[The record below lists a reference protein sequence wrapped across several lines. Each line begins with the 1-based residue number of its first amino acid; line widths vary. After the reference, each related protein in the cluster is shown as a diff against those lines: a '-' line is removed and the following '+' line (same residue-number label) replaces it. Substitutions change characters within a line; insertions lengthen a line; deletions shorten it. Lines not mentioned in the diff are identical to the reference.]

1 MTTPPKRFPLPLAE
15 VMTRRQRKAPVLD
28 KASRASPAGAPPAA
42 MTRNAPAATPAGSS
56 AHQGNGRTPSGGNNS
71 LRPASTPMAG
81 ASARPAGAQT
91 SHAVVHKGLARP
103 AAAPHAQPAPH
114 AAKGSPRPPAKV
126 QGAGAA
132 QKHAAPSGAV
142 GRSPA
147 RAVTAGKALTGP
159 GASPSVGMT
168 AGVGVSMSKG
178 TRSTRPGASSS
189 SGSRDGIG
197 LTSERVRARM
207 AERVAASG
215 VKHPG
220 VLAALATVPRHGFVD
235 AALANQA
242 YEDAALPIGHGQTIS
257 KPSVVGRMIELLLA
271 GGRPLEKVLEIGT
284 GCGYQAAVL
293 SCVARDVYSIERVR
307 PLHERAKANLRPL
320 RVPNIRLHYG
330 DGRLGL
336 PAVAPFDGIVIAA
349 AGLEIPDALVDQL
362 AVGARL
368 VAPVGGEQQ
377 ILTLI
382 ERIGARQWRE
392 TQLDRVLFVP
402 LKSGII

>member
-1 MTTPPKRFPLPLAE
+1 MK
-15 VMTRRQRKAPVLD
+15 V
-28 KASRASPAGAPPAA
+28 PAG
-42 MTRNAPAATPAGSS
+42 MSS
-56 AHQGNGRTPSGGNNS
+56 A
-71 LRPASTPMAG
+71 
-81 ASARPAGAQT
+81 
-91 SHAVVHKGLARP
+91 
-103 AAAPHAQPAPH
+103 
-114 AAKGSPRPPAKV
+114 
-126 QGAGAA
+126 
-132 QKHAAPSGAV
+132 
-142 GRSPA
+142 
-147 RAVTAGKALTGP
+147 
-159 GASPSVGMT
+159 
-168 AGVGVSMSKG
+168 GVS
-178 TRSTRPGASSS
+178 P
-189 SGSRDGIG
+189 DGIG

-293 SCVARDVYSIERVR
+293 SCVAKDVYSIERVR

>member
-1 MTTPPKRFPLPLAE
+1 MTTPPKRFPLPLAD
-15 VMTRRQRKAPVLD
+15 VMARRQRKAPALD

-42 MTRNAPAATPAGSS
+42 MTRAAASTS
-56 AHQGNGRTPSGGNNS
+56 QGNGKAPTGGNPSPNTNAHTA
-71 LRPASTPMAG
+71 LRAAATPMAG
-81 ASARPAGAQT
+81 ASARPGGAQT
-91 SHAVVHKGLARP
+91 PHAVVPKGLARP
-103 AAAPHAQPAPH
+103 AFSPHAQPAPH
-114 AAKGSPRPPAKV
+114 AVKSAPRPTVKATGPGHA
-126 QGAGAA
+126 QPSAAAGAIG
-132 QKHAAPSGAV
+132 KLGAV
-142 GRSPA
+142 GAKGATRGATPTRVSAGATGRASASALGHSP
-147 RAVTAGKALTGP
+147 
-159 GASPSVGMT
+159 
-168 AGVGVSMSKG
+168 
-178 TRSTRPGASSS
+178 
-189 SGSRDGIG
+189 DGIG
-197 LTSERVRARM
+197 LTSARVRTRM

-220 VLAALATVPRHGFVD
+220 VLAALASVPRHGFVD

-349 AGLEIPDALVDQL
+349 AGLEIPDALIDQL

>member
-1 MTTPPKRFPLPLAE
+1 
-15 VMTRRQRKAPVLD
+15 
-28 KASRASPAGAPPAA
+28 
-42 MTRNAPAATPAGSS
+42 
-56 AHQGNGRTPSGGNNS
+56 
-71 LRPASTPMAG
+71 
-81 ASARPAGAQT
+81 
-91 SHAVVHKGLARP
+91 
-103 AAAPHAQPAPH
+103 
-114 AAKGSPRPPAKV
+114 
-126 QGAGAA
+126 
-132 QKHAAPSGAV
+132 
-142 GRSPA
+142 
-147 RAVTAGKALTGP
+147 
-159 GASPSVGMT
+159 MT

>member
-15 VMTRRQRKAPVLD
+15 VMTRRQRKAPALD

-42 MTRNAPAATPAGSS
+42 MTRAAAPASQGSGKTPAAG
-56 AHQGNGRTPSGGNNS
+56 HNNAGHSS
-71 LRPASTPMAG
+71 LRPAATPMAG
-81 ASARPAGAQT
+81 ASARPGGAHAP
-91 SHAVVHKGLARP
+91 HAVVPKGLARP
-103 AAAPHAQPAPH
+103 ASAPHAQPAPH
-114 AAKGSPRPPAKV
+114 GTHGAHGVHGTKAQQRPAAGASKGTAVGVEGRARGAAPKKASA
-126 QGAGAA
+126 AGAA
-132 QKHAAPSGAV
+132 RSGATAPAT
-142 GRSPA
+142 SP
-147 RAVTAGKALTGP
+147 
-159 GASPSVGMT
+159 
-168 AGVGVSMSKG
+168 
-178 TRSTRPGASSS
+178 
-189 SGSRDGIG
+189 DGIG

-215 VKHPG
+215 VKHAG

-349 AGLEIPDALVDQL
+349 AGLEIPDALLDQL

-382 ERIGARQWRE
+382 ERVGARQWRE

>member
-1 MTTPPKRFPLPLAE
+1 MTTPPKRFPLPLAD
-15 VMTRRQRKAPVLD
+15 VMARRQRKAPALD

-42 MTRNAPAATPAGSS
+42 MTRATAPANRVNGKTP
-56 AHQGNGRTPSGGNNS
+56 TTGGNAASASHTSS
-71 LRPASTPMAG
+71 LRAASTPMAG
-81 ASARPAGAQT
+81 ASARPGGAHAP
-91 SHAVVHKGLARP
+91 HAVVPKGLARP

-114 AAKGSPRPPAKV
+114 AVKHPSRPVAKAMGTGHAPK
-126 QGAGAA
+126 GANVGGIGGGAA
-132 QKHAAPSGAV
+132 NGV
-142 GRSPA
+142 
-147 RAVTAGKALTGP
+147 
-159 GASPSVGMT
+159 
-168 AGVGVSMSKG
+168 AGVAGGARGVSRG
-178 TRSTRPGASSS
+178 AASSS
-189 SGSRDGIG
+189 KVSAVGTVRAMVLPAGNSSDGIG

-207 AERVAASG
+207 AERVATSG

-220 VLAALATVPRHGFVD
+220 VLAALAAVPRHGFVD

-349 AGLEIPDALVDQL
+349 AGLEIPDALIDQL

>member
-1 MTTPPKRFPLPLAE
+1 
-15 VMTRRQRKAPVLD
+15 
-28 KASRASPAGAPPAA
+28 
-42 MTRNAPAATPAGSS
+42 
-56 AHQGNGRTPSGGNNS
+56 
-71 LRPASTPMAG
+71 MAG
-81 ASARPAGAQT
+81 ASARPGGAQT
-91 SHAVVHKGLARP
+91 PHAVVPKGLARP
-103 AAAPHAQPAPH
+103 ASAPHAQPAPH
-114 AAKGSPRPPAKV
+114 AAKGAPRPTVKTTGTGHAQP
-126 QGAGAA
+126 GAA
-132 QKHAAPSGAV
+132 VGARGAV
-142 GRSPA
+142 RG
-147 RAVTAGKALTGP
+147 VTATKVSAGGTGRASASALGN
-159 GASPSVGMT
+159 SP
-168 AGVGVSMSKG
+168 
-178 TRSTRPGASSS
+178 
-189 SGSRDGIG
+189 DGIG

-349 AGLEIPDALVDQL
+349 AGLEIPDALIDQL

-368 VAPVGGEQQ
+368 IAPVGGEQQ

-382 ERIGARQWRE
+382 ERTGTRQWRE

>member
-1 MTTPPKRFPLPLAE
+1 MTTPPKRFPLPLSE

-42 MTRNAPAATPAGSS
+42 MTRAAATPTKPATPVTPVTPVASGKPATGKTAS
-56 AHQGNGRTPSGGNNS
+56 ASHTPNQHHG
-71 LRPASTPMAG
+71 LRPAATPMAG
-81 ASARPAGAQT
+81 ASARPTGSTAPRPVT
-91 SHAVVHKGLARP
+91 PKGLARP
-103 AAAPHAQPAPH
+103 ASAPHAQPAPH
-114 AAKGSPRPPAKV
+114 GAGQTVKTAPRPV
-126 QGAGAA
+126 QGKGL
-132 QKHAAPSGAV
+132 AAPVKVSTGNTARHAKPV
-142 GRSPA
+142 PVPSP
-147 RAVTAGKALTGP
+147 
-159 GASPSVGMT
+159 
-168 AGVGVSMSKG
+168 
-178 TRSTRPGASSS
+178 
-189 SGSRDGIG
+189 DGIG
-197 LTSERVRARM
+197 LTSERVRGRM

-215 VKHPG
+215 VKHAG

-235 AALANQA
+235 AGLANQA

-271 GGRPLEKVLEIGT
+271 SGRPLEKVLEIGT

-349 AGLEIPDALVDQL
+349 AGLEIPDALLDQL

-382 ERIGARQWRE
+382 ERVGTRQWRE

>member
-1 MTTPPKRFPLPLAE
+1 MTTPPKRFPLPLSE

-42 MTRNAPAATPAGSS
+42 MTRASSPPTQGTNGANGSNAASGVK
-56 AHQGNGRTPSGGNNS
+56 GVGKTPSAGHAANPHSG
-71 LRPASTPMAG
+71 LRPAATPMAG
-81 ASARPAGAQT
+81 ASARPVGALRPGHGPTT
-91 SHAVVHKGLARP
+91 SLHGTARP
-103 AAAPHAQPAPH
+103 TPVTDTKVKPVTTVKSKAHVAPVKVSTGNTGRHAKPAPVP
-114 AAKGSPRPPAKV
+114 SP
-126 QGAGAA
+126 
-132 QKHAAPSGAV
+132 
-142 GRSPA
+142 
-147 RAVTAGKALTGP
+147 
-159 GASPSVGMT
+159 
-168 AGVGVSMSKG
+168 
-178 TRSTRPGASSS
+178 
-189 SGSRDGIG
+189 DGIG
-197 LTSERVRARM
+197 LTSERVRVRM

-215 VKHPG
+215 VKHAG

-235 AALANQA
+235 AGLANQA

-271 GGRPLEKVLEIGT
+271 SGRPLEKVLEIGT

-349 AGLEIPDALVDQL
+349 AGLEIPDALLDQL

-382 ERIGARQWRE
+382 ERVGARQWRE

>member
-1 MTTPPKRFPLPLAE
+1 MTTPPKRFPLPLAD
-15 VMTRRQRKAPVLD
+15 VMARRQRQAPVLD

-42 MTRNAPAATPAGSS
+42 MTRAAPSAT
-56 AHQGNGRTPSGGNNS
+56 QGNGKTPTGGNPSANTHGS
-71 LRPASTPMAG
+71 LRAAATPMAG
-81 ASARPAGAQT
+81 ASARPGGAQT
-91 SHAVVHKGLARP
+91 PHAVVPKGLARP
-103 AAAPHAQPAPH
+103 ASAPHAQPAPH
-114 AAKGSPRPPAKV
+114 ASKGAPRPTVKTTGTGHAPP
-126 QGAGAA
+126 GAA
-132 QKHAAPSGAV
+132 VGARGTARGV
-142 GRSPA
+142 TATKVSMGGTGRASASALGRSP
-147 RAVTAGKALTGP
+147 
-159 GASPSVGMT
+159 
-168 AGVGVSMSKG
+168 
-178 TRSTRPGASSS
+178 
-189 SGSRDGIG
+189 DGIG

-349 AGLEIPDALVDQL
+349 AGLEIPDALIDQL

-382 ERIGARQWRE
+382 ERTGTRQWRE

>member
-1 MTTPPKRFPLPLAE
+1 MTTPPKRFPLPLAD
-15 VMTRRQRKAPVLD
+15 VMSRRQRQAPVLD

-42 MTRNAPAATPAGSS
+42 MTRAAAPAS
-56 AHQGNGRTPSGGNNS
+56 QGNGKTPTGGTLSPNTHGG
-71 LRPASTPMAG
+71 LRAAATPMAG
-81 ASARPAGAQT
+81 ASARPGGAQT
-91 SHAVVHKGLARP
+91 PHAVVPKGLARP
-103 AAAPHAQPAPH
+103 ASAPHAQPAPH
-114 AAKGSPRPPAKV
+114 AAKGAPRPTVKTTGTGHAQP
-126 QGAGAA
+126 GAA
-132 QKHAAPSGAV
+132 VGARGAV
-142 GRSPA
+142 RG
-147 RAVTAGKALTGP
+147 VTATKVSAGGTGRASASALGN
-159 GASPSVGMT
+159 SP
-168 AGVGVSMSKG
+168 
-178 TRSTRPGASSS
+178 
-189 SGSRDGIG
+189 DGIG

-349 AGLEIPDALVDQL
+349 AGLEIPDALIDQL

-368 VAPVGGEQQ
+368 IAPVGGEQQ

-382 ERIGARQWRE
+382 ERTGTRQWRE

>member
-15 VMTRRQRKAPVLD
+15 VMARRQRKAPVLD

-42 MTRNAPAATPAGSS
+42 MTRGAAPTS
-56 AHQGNGRTPSGGNNS
+56 QGNGKTPANGSPSATTHNS
-71 LRPASTPMAG
+71 LRAASTPMAG
-81 ASARPAGAQT
+81 ASARPGGAHT
-91 SHAVVHKGLARP
+91 PHAVVPKGLARP
-103 AAAPHAQPAPH
+103 ASAPHAQPAPH
-114 AAKGSPRPPAKV
+114 TAKSVPRPTVKVTGTAGMQKGSVAGPKSTARSSTHGKV
-126 QGAGAA
+126 SAG
-132 QKHAAPSGAV
+132 GT
-142 GRSPA
+142 A
-147 RAVTAGKALTGP
+147 RANLSTFDH
-159 GASPSVGMT
+159 SP
-168 AGVGVSMSKG
+168 
-178 TRSTRPGASSS
+178 
-189 SGSRDGIG
+189 DGIG
-197 LTSERVRARM
+197 LTSDRVRARM

-349 AGLEIPDALVDQL
+349 AGLEIPDALIDQL

>member
-1 MTTPPKRFPLPLAE
+1 MTTPPKRFPLPLSE

-42 MTRNAPAATPAGSS
+42 MTRGATS
-56 AHQGNGRTPSGGNNS
+56 ANQGNGKTPAVGSHSN
-71 LRPASTPMAG
+71 LRAASTPMAG

-91 SHAVVHKGLARP
+91 PHAVVPKGLAR
-103 AAAPHAQPAPH
+103 AASAPHAQPAPH
-114 AAKGSPRPPAKV
+114 NAKSAPKPVAKAHGAGAIHKGVTASGIAAKGTAR
-126 QGAGAA
+126 G
-132 QKHAAPSGAV
+132 AAPSKVSTG
-142 GRSPA
+142 GTA
-147 RAVTAGKALTGP
+147 RANAPVAVS
-159 GASPSVGMT
+159 SP
-168 AGVGVSMSKG
+168 
-178 TRSTRPGASSS
+178 
-189 SGSRDGIG
+189 DGIG

-271 GGRPLEKVLEIGT
+271 SGRPLEKVLEIGT

>member
-1 MTTPPKRFPLPLAE
+1 MTTPPKRFPLPLAD
-15 VMTRRQRKAPVLD
+15 VMARRQREAPVLD

-42 MTRNAPAATPAGSS
+42 MTRAAAPAG
-56 AHQGNGRTPSGGNNS
+56 QGNGKTPTGGGPSSNPHGT
-71 LRPASTPMAG
+71 LRAAATPMAG
-81 ASARPAGAQT
+81 ASARPGGAQT
-91 SHAVVHKGLARP
+91 PHAVVPKGLARP
-103 AAAPHAQPAPH
+103 ASAPHVQPGPH
-114 AAKGSPRPPAKV
+114 AAKNVPRPTVKTTRSGYAQPGAAVGAIGIVGGKV
-126 QGAGAA
+126 AVRGATPTRVSAGAT
-132 QKHAAPSGAV
+132 
-142 GRSPA
+142 GRASASALGNSP
-147 RAVTAGKALTGP
+147 
-159 GASPSVGMT
+159 
-168 AGVGVSMSKG
+168 
-178 TRSTRPGASSS
+178 
-189 SGSRDGIG
+189 DGIG
-197 LTSERVRARM
+197 LTSERVRTRM

-293 SCVARDVYSIERVR
+293 SCVAHDVYSIERVR

-349 AGLEIPDALVDQL
+349 AGLEIPDALIDQL

-382 ERIGARQWRE
+382 ERTGARQWRE